1 MERPLQCLEKCDP
14 KLSISNVQFCPPRQA
29 KVGLRQVEGGWRDR
43 ERVRYWW
50 YAVIG
55 TNGGKRYWVAKMMDS

>member
-1 MERPLQCLEKCDP
+1 MEWPLQCLEKCDP
-14 KLSISNVQFCPPRQA
+14 KLSISNAQFCPPRQA
-29 KVGLRQVEGGWRDR
+29 KVGLRQVEGR

-55 TNGGKRYWVAKMMDS
+55 TNGGKRHWVAKMMDS

>member
-1 MERPLQCLEKCDP
+1 MEWPLQCLEKCDP
-14 KLSISNVQFCPPRQA
+14 KLSISNAQFCPPRQA
-29 KVGLRQVEGGWRDR
+29 KLGLRQVEGGWRDR
-43 ERVRYWW
+43 ERVHYWW